1 MSEENQSDNDPERT
15 LVTLEQL
22 SQTIEVMTSV
32 VNRLRQHLSDQL
44 QAKLV
49 EQKNARERAL
59 AEQVEPTVLTCMEEN
74 AYNPEST
81 NIDDAQAT
89 EEALGG
95 LDETASDNAI
105 QAKADAEQAE
115 QLAKET
121 LKSKQEQQC
130 IEDSNRESFVV
141 EIRQQE
147 PEPVRKGDKTLH

>member
-49 EQKNARERAL
+49 EQKNAREAAL
-59 AEQVEPTVLTCMEEN
+59 AEQEEPSALACIGSP
-74 AYNPEST
+74 YNPEAT
-81 NIDDAQAT
+81 EVDAAQAI
-89 EEALGG
+89 EKALTD
-95 LDETASDNAI
+95 LDETASDNAK
-105 QAKADAEQAE
+105 QAKANAEQAE
-115 QLAKET
+115 QLAKEI
-121 LKSKQEQQC
+121 LKSKQEQQYS
-130 IEDSNRESFVV
+130 EDSNRESFVV

-147 PEPVRKGDKTLH
+147 PEPVRKNDKTLH